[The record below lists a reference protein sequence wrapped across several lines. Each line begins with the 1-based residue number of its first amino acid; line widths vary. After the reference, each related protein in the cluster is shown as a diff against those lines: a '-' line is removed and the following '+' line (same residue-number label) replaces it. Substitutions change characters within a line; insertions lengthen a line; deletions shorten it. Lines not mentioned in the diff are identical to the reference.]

1 MGRMSQPKK
10 INPSLMITML
20 VIAIFLSMTSRTIFS
35 PLMPMLQKELG
46 ISLSTAGTL
55 FFMISL
61 SYGVT
66 ILFAGFLS
74 SRIGHGKAIV
84 TALAAI
90 SLGLLLSA
98 VSWGILPLSMGMVL
112 IGAGAGIYPPSGLV
126 MINTTISLEHRS
138 TAFSFHEIGPN
149 LALLVSPL
157 IVLALEP
164 WFGWRGV
171 LLCLSVAVFLGSMVF
186 LRWGAPGSGM
196 GAPPRLS
203 TIGKI
208 LRLRTTILGMVIM
221 SAALSGQQ
229 GVYAILPAYLVTEHG
244 LSSQYVNVLLSISR
258 VTGIILLLRSGPV
271 INHIGR
277 RATIFGV
284 LFFSALCTALLGILK
299 GIPLAV
305 AVIAQPALLT
315 VLFPAA
321 LSSLSEIGE
330 AQYQN
335 ITYALII
342 TIGVGGGV
350 GVAPAILGVM
360 GDLGIGWL
368 GFILLAVYMAFAML
382 FLKSTPVFGREVRN
396 RENRQ

>member
-1 MGRMSQPKK
+1 
-10 INPSLMITML
+10 MITML

-149 LALLVSPL
+149 LALLVLSSDCPCPGAVVRLAGCSFMSLRGCFPREHGVSPL
-157 IVLALEP
+157 
-164 WFGWRGV
+164 
-171 LLCLSVAVFLGSMVF
+171 GST
-186 LRWGAPGSGM
+186 RQRHGGPAP
-196 GAPPRLS
+196 
-203 TIGKI
+203 
-208 LRLRTTILGMVIM
+208 
-221 SAALSGQQ
+221 
-229 GVYAILPAYLVTEHG
+229 
-244 LSSQYVNVLLSISR
+244 
-258 VTGIILLLRSGPV
+258 
-271 INHIGR
+271 
-277 RATIFGV
+277 
-284 LFFSALCTALLGILK
+284 
-299 GIPLAV
+299 
-305 AVIAQPALLT
+305 
-315 VLFPAA
+315 
-321 LSSLSEIGE
+321 
-330 AQYQN
+330 AQYH
-335 ITYALII
+335 
-342 TIGVGGGV
+342 
-350 GVAPAILGVM
+350 
-360 GDLGIGWL
+360 
-368 GFILLAVYMAFAML
+368 
-382 FLKSTPVFGREVRN
+382 
-396 RENRQ
+396 RENSQTANHHTGAW

>member
-1 MGRMSQPKK
+1 
-10 INPSLMITML
+10 
-20 VIAIFLSMTSRTIFS
+20 
-35 PLMPMLQKELG
+35 
-46 ISLSTAGTL
+46 
-55 FFMISL
+55 
-61 SYGVT
+61 
-66 ILFAGFLS
+66 
-74 SRIGHGKAIV
+74 
-84 TALAAI
+84 
-90 SLGLLLSA
+90 
-98 VSWGILPLSMGMVL
+98 
-112 IGAGAGIYPPSGLV
+112 
-126 MINTTISLEHRS
+126 
-138 TAFSFHEIGPN
+138 
-149 LALLVSPL
+149 
-157 IVLALEP
+157 
-164 WFGWRGV
+164 
-171 LLCLSVAVFLGSMVF
+171 
-186 LRWGAPGSGM
+186 
-196 GAPPRLS
+196 
-203 TIGKI
+203 
-208 LRLRTTILGMVIM
+208 MVIM